1 MSHKEFENNTSRT
14 STVVTAPQ
22 DQNNDS
28 SSNSSTAITPNPH
41 DFHTILVQTLQAV
54 QETNER
60 LRRVEGRLDSIEA
73 AMRSIVEP
81 SHTSNKR
88 RCKENGPVPSE
99 ENFHD
104 APMQQQ
110 LEYIFEAV
118 KLAHHEAQSLKE
130 ASVQPKN
137 NMDAEE
143 REKARIWIKSALKSR
158 QLFNRQQVST
168 QAMFESLKRQGYFE
182 TLPNT
187 PLSTGNTV
195 KKELGLIIRRFKSDL
210 KKSLLELRSS
220 VELDPHEY
228 ATKLWGQEYIL
239 LTRGAARHRMRV
251 QAYIWRR
258 IIQEMGVEVENR
270 DWWVTVFES
279 LETLFPEGPNSHN
292 VVLR

>member
-143 REKARIWIKSALKSR
+143 R
-158 QLFNRQQVST
+158 VSSCHKKKFHKKKT
-168 QAMFESLKRQGYFE
+168 K
-182 TLPNT
+182 
-187 PLSTGNTV
+187 
-195 KKELGLIIRRFKSDL
+195 KKELVSLFLEFLIFFFR
-210 KKSLLELRSS
+210 KKLES
-220 VELDPHEY
+220 
-228 ATKLWGQEYIL
+228 G
-239 LTRGAARHRMRV
+239 
-251 QAYIWRR
+251 
-258 IIQEMGVEVENR
+258 
-270 DWWVTVFES
+270 
-279 LETLFPEGPNSHN
+279 
-292 VVLR
+292 